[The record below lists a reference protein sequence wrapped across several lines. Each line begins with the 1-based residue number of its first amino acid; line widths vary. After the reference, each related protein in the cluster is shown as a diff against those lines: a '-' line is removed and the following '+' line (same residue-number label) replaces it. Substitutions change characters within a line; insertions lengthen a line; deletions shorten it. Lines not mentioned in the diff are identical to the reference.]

1 MAVWLMH
8 PFSTYVNG
16 QTIAI
21 DGGAWN
27 AGGGSFAALRDWDD
41 AQWAKARE
49 MIRGANDKDRAQRT
63 V

>member
-1 MAVWLMH
+1 
-8 PFSTYVNG
+8 VNG

-27 AGGGSFAALRDWDD
+27 AGGGGFSRLHQWDD
-41 AQWAKARE
+41 AQWTAARE
-49 MIRGANDKDRAQRT
+49 MIRGANEKDRAERT